1 MNMRKISVFCMLLVL
16 MLSVAVGCTNVT
28 GSEANAASVVEL
40 ADNTVIPDDG
50 VITAAQFR
58 SIAGKDRTVTFTGT
72 SSEGIVYVWS
82 FNGKDIKNAANQN
95 LKVEFITQGDELN
108 SVKAGAGNAPYGI
121 GLKLSGDNGLI
132 TVPTLTLTLT
142 EKWDADSGAL
152 CKQQDTALG
161 KISAAALDNSG
172 ETTKVSFNIIE
183 TGSTYY
189 VVGGKTI
196 ATEQTAGT
204 GTTTGTTGSGS
215 TNSTPATSGD
225 AAGSTSDSSG
235 NSATTATTNTCTLSI
250 SCSTILN
257 NMANLTQGK
266 ASFVPSD
273 GWILYPTETS
283 FTTGE
288 SVHDVLQ
295 RVCRQY
301 GIHMESKFTPAYNSA
316 YVQGINQLYE
326 FDCGELS
333 GWMYNVNGWFP
344 NYGCSQYTV
353 KNGDVI
359 NWIYTCD
366 LGKDVGDNSMW

>member
-1 MNMRKISVFCMLLVL
+1 